1 LQLSL
6 GVRRLDVVYQVMSMA
21 ARASPH
27 EVSWGLSPQEQ
38 VLRREIEA
46 YFSNDDDLPRLPFS
60 SPRPQPPPLF
70 PSSSSSLSEE
80 ANDQGLSK
88 ACLEEGSSAPNLQPV
103 FVTPRDKASI
113 EIQALLR
120 TCRDSILQQA
130 RAMSG
135 ISIARVMHG
144 LASPSYPADQWGKC
158 GFWGKYARWD
168 FLSLAELAKGELA
181 KFYYLKSR
189 GQVTEG

>member
-1 LQLSL
+1 
-6 GVRRLDVVYQVMSMA
+6 MA

-27 EVSWGLSPQEQ
+27 EERGVLSPQEQ

-46 YFSNDDDLPRLPFS
+46 YFSNEDDLPRLPLS
-60 SPRPQPPPLF
+60 SSRHQPPPAF
-70 PSSSSSLSEE
+70 PSSSSSLLEE
-80 ANDQGLSK
+80 AHDHDQG
-88 ACLEEGSSAPNLQPV
+88 LEEGSSAPHPQPV
-103 FVTPRDKASI
+103 HTTPRDKASI

-135 ISIARVMHG
+135 ISIARIMHG

-168 FLSLAELAKGELA
+168 FLSLADLAKGELA
-181 KFYYLKSR
+181 KFYYLNGR
-189 GQVTEG
+189 GQVTEGSQG